1 MITCNI
7 SGGLGNQL
15 FQVFTTINTAYKYN
29 IRFWFQYKEG
39 YSHRSSYWNTI
50 FKNLQNYLYLKY
62 PKNLIKQ
69 KIYKEINFHYNE
81 IILPVINDNETVIL
95 HGYFQSNKYFNEYFE
110 IIYYFLDIDN
120 EKLKQK
126 QKYMEYI
133 DFEKTTS
140 IHFRIGDYKKYPSI
154 HPLLNIEY
162 YIQSIEYLIVNEK
175 IKTGDTILYFYE
187 ATKEEEDL
195 NIIKYN
201 IEHLKIKFNHI
212 QFIDIHNFELTDW
225 EELLIMSLCNSNIIA
240 NSTFS
245 WWGAYFNLNENKTVI
260 YPSIWFGKN
269 AQKNNTKDLFPEN
282 WIKI

>member
-1 MITCNI
+1 
-7 SGGLGNQL
+7 
-15 FQVFTTINTAYKYN
+15 
-29 IRFWFQYKEG
+29 
-39 YSHRSSYWNTI
+39 
-50 FKNLQNYLYLKY
+50 
-62 PKNLIKQ
+62 
-69 KIYKEINFHYNE
+69 
-81 IILPVINDNETVIL
+81 
-95 HGYFQSNKYFNEYFE
+95 
-110 IIYYFLDIDN
+110 
-120 EKLKQK
+120 
-126 QKYMEYI
+126 MEYI

-162 YIQSIEYLIVNEK
+162 YIQSIEYLIINEK

-187 ATKEEEDL
+187 PTKEQEDL

-201 IEHLKIKFNHI
+201 IESLKIKFTHI

-245 WWGAYFNLNENKTVI
+245 WWGAYFNFNENKTVI
-260 YPSIWFGKN
+260 YPSTWFGKN